1 MIRYLNGRIRV
12 IWLWGITGLLIST
25 GRAACQSHDE
35 ILLTIHS
42 GQSEVIDFEKPVT
55 RIAISNQD
63 IAAASV
69 ISPIQILI
77 DGKQIGITTM
87 IVWPEAGHYVKYKL
101 RVIPEA
107 SRHQVMLNVKFLE
120 INKSALKSL
129 GFDFLVKQFSTQ
141 GEHVDMGSYGGK
153 VNDPSDPLILG
164 NSVDFFFNVT
174 SQNVSGIIKALWED
188 NLVSILAAPNLSAI
202 SGTEARFL
210 AGGEFPIPLVTGSGG
225 SQTVTIVF
233 KEYGVRLKFLPTV
246 LSSKLI
252 RIKVEAEVSNLDF
265 ENGVILS
272 GFRIPSL
279 DTRKAET
286 EVELEEGQ
294 YFILGGLLSTDMAK
308 TVSKLPGLGH
318 IPILGALFSSTRY
331 LNNESELIIT
341 LTPSIVRGIA
351 ADEVPELKLNIDSKK
366 EKQSK

>member
-1 MIRYLNGRIRV
+1 MMNDSNGRFRILC
-12 IWLWGITGLLIST
+12 LWGIMGLLIGT
-25 GRAACQSHDE
+25 GRVASQSRDE
-35 ILLTIHS
+35 KLFTIHT

-63 IAAASV
+63 IAIASV
-69 ISPIQILI
+69 ISPKQILI
-77 DGKQIGITTM
+77 DGKQTGTTTL
-87 IVWPEAGHYVKYKL
+87 IAWPEAGQYIRYKL

-129 GFDFLVKQFSTQ
+129 GFDFLIKQFSTQ
-141 GEHVDMGSYGGK
+141 GERVDMGSYGGK
-153 VNDPSDPLILG
+153 VNDPSDPLMLG

-174 SQNVSGIIKALWED
+174 SQNISGIIKALWED
-188 NLVSILAAPNLSAI
+188 NLVTILAAPNLSAI
-202 SGTEARFL
+202 SGMEARFL

-252 RIKVEAEVSNLDF
+252 RIQVEAEVSNLDF
-265 ENGVILS
+265 ENGIILS

-286 EVELEEGQ
+286 IVELEEGQ
-294 YFILGGLLSTDMAK
+294 YFILGGLLSNDMAK

-318 IPILGALFSSTRY
+318 IPVLGALFSSTRY

-341 LTPSIVRGIA
+341 LTPSIVKGISS
-351 ADEVPELKLNIDSKK
+351 DEIPEMKLKIDDTKDK
-366 EKQSK
+366 

>member
-1 MIRYLNGRIRV
+1 MKHYSNGRIR
-12 IWLWGITGLLIST
+12 ILCLCGLIGLLIST
-25 GRAACQSHDE
+25 GHAVCQSRDE
-35 ILLTIHS
+35 ILLTIRS
-42 GQSEVIDFEKPVT
+42 GQSEVIDFDKPVT

-69 ISPIQILI
+69 ISPVQILI
-77 DGKQIGITTM
+77 DGKQTGTTTL
-87 IVWPEAGHYVKYKL
+87 IVWPEAGHYIRYKL

-107 SRHQVMLNVKFLE
+107 SLHQVMLNVKFLE

-129 GFDFLVKQFSTQ
+129 GFDFLVKQFSAQ
-141 GEHVDMGSYGGK
+141 GEWVDMGSYGGK

-174 SQNVSGIIKALWED
+174 SQNFSGIIKALWED
-188 NLVSILAAPNLSAI
+188 NLVTILAAPNLSAI
-202 SGTEARFL
+202 SGTEAKFL

-233 KEYGVRLKFLPTV
+233 KEYGVRLKFLPIV

-252 RIKVEAEVSNLDF
+252 RIEVEAEVSNLDF

-286 EVELEEGQ
+286 SVELEEGQ

-318 IPILGALFSSTRY
+318 IPVLGALFSSTRY

-341 LTPSIVRGIA
+341 LTPSIVKGISS
-351 ADEVPELKLNIDSKK
+351 DEIPEMKLKMDEKK
-366 EKQSK
+366 DK